1 MTDLRA
7 SGSVPIDI
15 GSRLELMVD
24 DYLIAQL
31 NGGAKRRLN
40 RPVPQEAVLVTDK
53 PWEGNSSGG
62 FTIFQDGDIYRMYYN
77 GRQFEMSDTFLSEP
91 TGVTCYAESTDGIN
105 WVRPDLGLIEH
116 NGSKKNN
123 IIIDTQDSNIP
134 ASGFV
139 PFKDTNPNAPPDAK
153 YKAWGK
159 PPSSKNKV
167 KPFYSVRGGASRK
180 GHGPEV
186 PDGLHAL
193 KSPDGIHWTTMSDG
207 PVIEDGLLDSL
218 NLAFWDSVRGEYR
231 DYHRNEFRAAKTG
244 EDSYA
249 AHTVNSKPE
258 ASLRGSRYGRDMRT
272 ATSSDFIHWSEPE
285 YINYTH
291 GRTDELYDNQIKPYF
306 RAPHIFMGF
315 PTRYIDR
322 GWSDAI
328 EDLPEL
334 EHRRQRANVGERCG
348 TALTDTMFMS
358 SRDGQTFDLWPES
371 FIRPGLRPQDNWVY
385 GDNYPAWGLV
395 TTKSMFAG
403 APDEISIYATEG
415 YWRGDSMAL
424 RRYTMRLDGFASV
437 QAPLSGGEI
446 ITKPI
451 IFDGRELVINFSA
464 SAAGSIRV
472 ELLRD
477 QMDMPIEGF
486 GLEDCIEVL
495 GDDLDRVVRWSGG
508 NDLSSLSGVPLRL
521 RFILK
526 DADLYSLRFR

>member
-1 MTDLRA
+1 MTDLK
-7 SGSVPIDI
+7 SGGSVPIDI

-24 DYLIAQL
+24 DYLIARL
-31 NGGAKRRLN
+31 NGDAKRRLN
-40 RPVPQEAVLVTDK
+40 RPIPREAVLVTDK
-53 PWEGNSSGG
+53 PWEGNASTS
-62 FTIFQDGDIYRMYYN
+62 FTIFQDGDIYRMYYHAKQLEHKGMMVN
-77 GRQFEMSDTFLSEP
+77 EP
-91 TGVTCYAESTDGIN
+91 AGVTCYAESTDGIN

-123 IIIDTQDSNIP
+123 IIIDSQALEVPGD
-134 ASGFV
+134 AFV
-139 PFKDTNPNAPPDAK
+139 PFKDDNPNAAPDAK
-153 YKAWGK
+153 YKAWATRF
-159 PPSSKNKV
+159 PN
-167 KPFYSVRGGASRK
+167 YSPGAVTRK
-180 GHGPEV
+180 GHSFEV
-186 PDGLHAL
+186 TDGLHAL

-207 PVIEDGLLDSL
+207 PVIEDGLLDSQ

-231 DYHRNEFRAAKTG
+231 DYHRNEFRIDKTG
-244 EDSYA
+244 EEPYS
-249 AHTVNSKPE
+249 AHTVDGKDG

-285 YINYTH
+285 YINYTQ
-291 GRTDELYDNQIKPYF
+291 GRTDELYNNLIIPYF
-306 RAPHIFMGF
+306 RAPHIFLGL
-315 PTRYIDR
+315 PIRYIER
-322 GWSDAI
+322 PWSDAI
-328 EDLPEL
+328 EDLPEV
-334 EHRRQRANVGERCG
+334 EERRLRSNASERYG
-348 TALTDTMFMS
+348 TALTDVMFMS

-385 GDNYPAWGLV
+385 GDNYPAWGMI

-403 APDEISIYATEG
+403 APDEISMYATEG
-415 YWRGDSMAL
+415 YWRGDSNIL

-437 QAPLSGGEI
+437 QAPLSGGEL
-446 ITKPI
+446 ITKPL
-451 IFDGRELVINFSA
+451 IFDGRELVLNFSA

-508 NDLSSLSGVPLRL
+508 NDLSNLSGVPLRL
-521 RFILK
+521 RFVLK

>member
-1 MTDLRA
+1 MTDLK
-7 SGSVPIDI
+7 SGGSVPIDI

-24 DYLIAQL
+24 DYLIARL
-31 NGGAKRRLN
+31 NADAERRLN
-40 RPVPQEAVLVTDK
+40 RPVPQEVVMVMDK
-53 PWEGNSSGG
+53 PWEGNASAA

-77 GRQFEMSDTFLSEP
+77 ARQFEISGTTLSEP

-105 WVRPDLGLIEH
+105 WVKPDLGLIEH

-123 IIIDTQDSNIP
+123 IIIDTQQSNIP
-134 ASGFV
+134 PNGFV
-139 PFKDTNPNAPPDAK
+139 PFKDTNPNAPADAK
-153 YKAWGK
+153 YKAWAK
-159 PPSSKNKV
+159 PAFFKSKE
-167 KPFYSVRGGASRK
+167 KPYYSVRGGASRK

-193 KSPDGIHWTTMSDG
+193 KSHDGIHWTTMSDG
-207 PVIEDGLLDSL
+207 PVIEDGLLDSQ

-231 DYHRNEFRAAKTG
+231 DYHRNEFRIGKTG
-244 EDSYA
+244 EEPYS
-249 AHTVNSKPE
+249 AHTVNGKNG

-285 YINYTH
+285 YINYTQ
-291 GRTDELYDNQIKPYF
+291 GRTDELYNNAIIPYF
-306 RAPHIFMGF
+306 RAPHIFVGL
-315 PTRYIDR
+315 PTRYIDP

-334 EHRRQRANVGERCG
+334 EHRRQRANVSERYG

-371 FIRPGLRPQDNWVY
+371 FIRPGLRPQDNWTY
-385 GDNYPAWGLV
+385 MDNYPSWGLV
-395 TTKSMFAG
+395 TTKSMFPG
-403 APDEISIYATEG
+403 APDDISIYAVEG
-415 YWRGDSMAL
+415 YWRGDSTIL
-424 RRYTMRLDGFASV
+424 RRYNMRLDGFVSV
-437 QAPLSGGEI
+437 QAPLSGGEL
-446 ITKPI
+446 ITKPL
-451 IFDGRELVINFSA
+451 IFEGNELVINFSA

-486 GLEDCIEVL
+486 GLENCIEVL

-508 NDLSSLSGVPLRL
+508 NDLSNLSGVPLRL
-521 RFILK
+521 RFVLK

>member
-1 MTDLRA
+1 M
-7 SGSVPIDI
+7 I
-15 GSRLELMVD
+15 D
-24 DYLIAQL
+24 DYLVARL
-31 NGGAKRRLN
+31 SGDAKLRLN

-53 PWEGNSSGG
+53 PWEGNASGG

-77 GRQFEMSDTFLSEP
+77 ARQFEMSDTTLSEP
-91 TGVTCYAESTDGIN
+91 SGLTCYAESTDGIN
-105 WVRPDLGLIEH
+105 WVRPDLGLIEF
-116 NGSKKNN
+116 NGSKNNN
-123 IIIDTQDSNIP
+123 IIIDSQALEVPGD
-134 ASGFV
+134 AFV
-139 PFKDTNPNAPPDAK
+139 PFKDPNPNAAPDAK
-153 YKAWGK
+153 YKAWATRF
-159 PPSSKNKV
+159 PN
-167 KPFYSVRGGASRK
+167 YSPGATTRK
-180 GHGPEV
+180 GHSFEV

-272 ATSSDFIHWSEPE
+272 ATSRDFIHWSEPE
-285 YINYTH
+285 YINYTQ
-291 GRTDELYDNQIKPYF
+291 GRTDELYDNQIRPYF

-315 PTRYIDR
+315 PTRYIERD
-322 GWSDAI
+322 WSDAI

-334 EHRRQRANVGERCG
+334 EERRRRSDVSERYG
-348 TALTDTMFMS
+348 TALTDVMFMS
-358 SRDGQTFDLWPES
+358 SRDGRTFDLWPES

-385 GDNYPAWGLV
+385 GDNYPAWGLI

-403 APDEISIYATEG
+403 APDEISMYATEG

-437 QAPLSGGEI
+437 QAPLSGGELV
-446 ITKPI
+446 TKPL

-472 ELLRD
+472 EILRD
-477 QMDMPIEGF
+477 QMDMPVDGF
-486 GLEDCIEVL
+486 SLEDCIEVL
-495 GDDLDRVVRWSGG
+495 GDDLERVVRWSGG
-508 NDLSSLSGVPLRL
+508 SDLSNLSGVPLRL

>member
-1 MTDLRA
+1 MTDLKS

-24 DYLIAQL
+24 DYLIARLSGDAQ
-31 NGGAKRRLN
+31 RRLN
-40 RPVPQEAVLVTDK
+40 RPVPREAVLVTDK
-53 PWEGNSSGG
+53 PWEGNGSTA

-77 GRQFEMSDTFLSEP
+77 ARQFERSETSLSEP

-123 IIIDTQDSNIP
+123 IIIDSQALEVPGD
-134 ASGFV
+134 AFV
-139 PFKDTNPNAPPDAK
+139 PFKDDNPNAAPDAK
-153 YKAWGK
+153 YKAWATRF
-159 PPSSKNKV
+159 PN
-167 KPFYSVRGGASRK
+167 YSPGAVTRK
-180 GHGPEV
+180 GHSFEV
-186 PDGLHAL
+186 TDGLHAL

-207 PVIEDGLLDSL
+207 PSIEDGLLDSQ

-231 DYHRNEFRAAKTG
+231 DYHRNEFRIDKTG
-244 EDSYA
+244 EEPYS
-249 AHTVNSKPE
+249 AHTVNGKDG

-285 YINYTH
+285 YINYTQ
-291 GRTDELYDNQIKPYF
+291 GRTDELYNNLIIPYF
-306 RAPHIFMGF
+306 RAPHIFVGL
-315 PTRYIDR
+315 PIRYIDR

-334 EHRRQRANVGERCG
+334 EERRLRSNMSERYG
-348 TALTDTMFMS
+348 SALSDVMFMS

-385 GDNYPAWGLV
+385 GDNYPAWGMI

-403 APDEISIYATEG
+403 APDEISMYATEG
-415 YWRGDSMAL
+415 YWRGDSNIL
-424 RRYTMRLDGFASV
+424 RRYTVRLDGFASV
-437 QAPLSGGEI
+437 QAPLSGGEL
-446 ITKPI
+446 ITKPL
-451 IFDGRELVINFSA
+451 IFEGNEMVINFSA

-486 GLEDCIEVL
+486 GLENCIEVL

-508 NDLSSLSGVPLRL
+508 NDLSNLSGVPLRL
-521 RFILK
+521 RFVLK
-526 DADLYSLRFR
+526 DADLYSLKFR

>member
-1 MTDLRA
+1 MTDLK
-7 SGSVPIDI
+7 SGGSVPIDI

-24 DYLIAQL
+24 DYLIARL
-31 NGGAKRRLN
+31 NGGAERRLN
-40 RPVPQEAVLVTDK
+40 RPVPQEVVMVMDK
-53 PWEGNSSGG
+53 PWEGNASGS
-62 FTIFQDGDIYRMYYN
+62 FTIFQDGDIYRLYYR
-77 GRQFEMSDTFLSEP
+77 GRQFNMTTTTLSEP
-91 TGVTCYAESTDGIN
+91 MGVRCYAESTDGIN

-123 IIIDTQDSNIP
+123 IFIDGQTIGVPGD
-134 ASGFV
+134 AFV
-139 PFKDTNPNAPPDAK
+139 PFKDDNPNAAPDAK
-153 YKAWGK
+153 YKAWATRF
-159 PPSSKNKV
+159 PN
-167 KPFYSVRGGASRK
+167 YSPGAATRK
-180 GHGPEV
+180 GHSFEV
-186 PDGLHAL
+186 PDGLYAL

-207 PVIEDGLLDSL
+207 PVIEDGLLDSM

-249 AHTVNSKPE
+249 AHTVDGKDG

-291 GRTDELYDNQIKPYF
+291 GRTDELYDNQIRPYF
-306 RAPHIFMGF
+306 RAPHIFLGF
-315 PTRYIDR
+315 PTRYIER
-322 GWSDAI
+322 PWSDAI
-328 EDLPEL
+328 EDLPEV
-334 EHRRQRANVGERCG
+334 EERRQRSDASERYG
-348 TALTDTMFMS
+348 TALTDVMFMS

-385 GDNYPAWGLV
+385 GDNYPAWGMI

-403 APDEISIYATEG
+403 APDEISMYATEG

-446 ITKPI
+446 ITKPL
-451 IFDGRELVINFSA
+451 IFKGNELVLNFSA

-495 GDDLDRVVRWSGG
+495 GDDLGRVVRWSGG
-508 NDLSSLSGVPLRL
+508 NDLSNLSGVPLRL
-521 RFILK
+521 RLVLK